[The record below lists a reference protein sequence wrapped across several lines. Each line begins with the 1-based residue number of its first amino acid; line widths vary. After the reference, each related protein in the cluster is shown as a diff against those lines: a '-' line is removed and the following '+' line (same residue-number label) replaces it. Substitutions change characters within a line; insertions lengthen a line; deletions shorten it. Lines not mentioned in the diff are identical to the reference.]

1 MKQRRIISILLLVVM
16 IFGMVTSVYAEDI
29 TEETDFEKLRNAL
42 KKLTTDFKDKN
53 DVDNYLLTYLRRVFP
68 SWESING
75 FRLDYDKLIKGDGF
89 WVYGNDKDV
98 TAEMG
103 QQYDAKGNPVYLGF
117 THDAFMIPNIA
128 YNETKMSSPR
138 PIEIN
143 EYFRTTKPFA
153 RSVRPF
159 KTVYTDP
166 RVVGAMYLGVEGFT
180 SAELEAYGRKII
192 ENWMHNT
199 IVRDVGWATPGKTF
213 AQTPGVNTVD
223 DYIKYV
229 AVTIPPTSRT
239 NGLAHMWFNTSSGP
253 SWRSFLIRKTTPIDF
268 KMVEKSPGV
277 GDYTW
282 DEKTKEL
289 TVKFQID
296 GIETTRES
304 YGGGYT
310 VGAGHPYNHIV
321 VIPNVGG
328 FKLYADIEDINK
340 LIEAVPIENFKE
352 DIRWDNDYTFAYS
365 GTNYKTKG
373 LGNGR
378 VIELKTKQG
387 AGWDKVFN
395 FQYSV
400 TEDKLHNHPLEV
412 TNRQETKTNVRT
424 IKIPFGEILADYR
437 PKETKLLVGINAYGV
452 FPEYTSIDNN
462 FIEVIIPPNDGADL
476 YVKQGNVKYDKTIEK
491 LIVEGRV
498 GYKGLRELDITK
510 GELPVEVV
518 FEWST
523 EDGKKGKETKLF
535 NPLLNNTEENFKF
548 EADIKMPASGLIAGE
563 YKVRVNP
570 EPVNPK
576 EIDYKNNEFTG
587 VFGDSKFPDFAIYT
601 ADGYIPRKRQG
612 TNFDLKFNAM
622 LVNTPD
628 KINTNVVLYKGNTQV
643 ASQNVTFTG
652 GDAKVIT
659 FNLPESVLNSGN
671 NQFTAVINANRDVTV
686 ATPFT
691 AERDL
696 SNNST
701 YTIVHFSSDTSL
713 PEGCKFEGT
722 GDSDKYKMKNKRVAP
737 YQARDWY
744 SDWRR
749 DSNGNWHDYGYW
761 GPWYEVFN
769 YDCDDEFTTYALVR
783 KSEVEYLPPYSSAKN
798 GIFSDDWHRQLEGQQ
813 FSDGKGLSSGKNLS
827 GSYATD
833 QLMSRL
839 GYNPLKQVIQA
850 GAGIQVRSKIRV
862 TGYVEE
868 FDRYIDHEIIKNY
881 INSFKTTAMYVSGKD
896 VAGVSL
902 NVRNNEGQFTQR
914 MEYDASRSSELVEII
929 RDLPGY
935 MELGVAECAP
945 VLKVYATEFEFEIP
959 VIISTATGKID
970 VLGTTNKP
978 SVPAQR
984 KWFVYLNEMN
994 GKYGLKIV
1002 ATINPSLLGASSSTR
1017 ECVLEHDDFKFGIF
1031 GTIFDNINTDI
1042 PPGNPGG
1049 PPTWDN

>member
-1 MKQRRIISILLLVVM
+1 
-16 IFGMVTSVYAEDI
+16 MVTSVYAEDI

-42 KKLTTDFKDKN
+42 KKLTTDFKDEK
-53 DVDNYLLTYLRRVFP
+53 DVDNYLLTYLGRIF
-68 SWESING
+68 SWQSENG
-75 FRLDYDKLIKGDGF
+75 FILDYDKLIKGDGF
-89 WVYGNDKDV
+89 WVYGNDKDI
-98 TAEMG
+98 TKEMG
-103 QQYDAKGNPVYLGF
+103 QNYDAKGNPVYLGF
-117 THDAFMIPNIA
+117 TRDARMIPNIA
-128 YNETKMSSPR
+128 YNEAKMSSPR
-138 PIEIN
+138 PIEID
-143 EYFRTTKPFA
+143 EYFRTNKPFA

-159 KTVYTDP
+159 RTVYTDP
-166 RVVGAMYLGVEGFT
+166 LEVGKMFLGEDMKY
-180 SAELEAYGRKII
+180 EEEDLRAYGRKII

-304 YGGGYT
+304 YGGGYS
-310 VGAGHPYNHIV
+310 VGAGHPNNNIV
-321 VIPNVGG
+321 VIPNVGSY
-328 FKLYADIEDINK
+328 KLYADNEDINK

-535 NPLLNNTEENFKF
+535 NPLLNNTEESFKF

-671 NQFTAVINANRDVTV
+671 NQFIAVINANRDVTV

-701 YTIVHFSSDTSL
+701 YTIVAFFDEDPTR
-713 PEGCKFEGT
+713 PGGCEFYGN
-722 GDSDKYKMKNKRVAP
+722 GDSKTYVIKDRYVPRTC
-737 YQARDWY
+737 RWCT
-744 SDWRR
+744 S
-749 DSNGNWHDYGYW
+749 
-761 GPWYEVFN
+761 GPGGTYCGSYN
-769 YDCDDEFTTYALVR
+769 CSYYDCGSPHTYSLR
-783 KSEVEYLPPYSSAKN
+783 RESEVEYMIPYSNNKN

-813 FSDGKGLSSGKNLS
+813 FSDDKGLPSGKNIS

-935 MELGVAECAP
+935 TELGVAECAP
-945 VLKVYATEFEFEIP
+945 VLRVYATEFEFEIP

-1002 ATINPSLLGASSSTR
+1002 ATINPSLLGARSPVT
-1017 ECVLEHDDFKFGIF
+1017 ECVLDHNDFKFGIF